1 MTPID
6 PTGTPT
12 GRPLPP
18 PPLPPP
24 RRLSPDQVRNATF
37 NRTTLGRRGVGEDEV
52 QAFAH
57 RVADELAARE
67 ADNTRLIDENR
78 RLKEAM
84 RDWQTR
90 QRSEPIPEVRERVD
104 ADAAAL
110 MARAQQ
116 HIDAQVA
123 QAELYCR
130 QREQEAVLHYDEI
143 VRQAREQAAADAE
156 RVAHEY
162 RASAGP
168 TYSSD
173 KERIQR
179 QRVYLGAMLKAL
191 DAVGEHLQAT
201 RAAFSVEVTNLDDWL
216 DHPTAPADLEPL
228 VPLDDDG

>member
-1 MTPID
+1 MTPIE
-6 PTGTPT
+6 PAGE
-12 GRPLPP
+12 RL
-18 PPLPPP
+18 PP
-24 RRLSPDQVRNATF
+24 RRMSPEAVRNATF
-37 NRTTLGRRGVGEDEV
+37 NRTMLGRRGVSEDEV
-52 QAFAH
+52 QGFAH

-67 ADNTRLIDENR
+67 ADNTRLVDENR
-78 RLKEAM
+78 RLKQAM
-84 RDWQTR
+84 RDWQA
-90 QRSEPIPEVRERVD
+90 QRLHEPVVERHRVD

-110 MARAQQ
+110 LAQAQQ
-116 HIDAQVA
+116 HVDAQLA

-130 QREQEAVLHYDEI
+130 QREEEAVRRYDDI

-168 TYSSD
+168 SYSSD

-201 RAAFSVEVTNLDDWL
+201 RAAFSVEVSNLDDWL
-216 DHPTAPADLEPL
+216 EQPDDLSSLEAPLAPL
-228 VPLDDDG
+228 AEDDD

>member
-6 PTGTPT
+6 PAGE
-12 GRPLPP
+12 RL
-18 PPLPPP
+18 PP
-24 RRLSPDQVRNATF
+24 RRLSPDQVRNTTF
-37 NRTTLGRRGVGEDEV
+37 DRTMLGRRGVSEDEV

-67 ADNTRLIDENR
+67 ADNTRLVDENR
-78 RLKEAM
+78 RLKQAM
-84 RDWQTR
+84 RDWQAQRLHEPVVER
-90 QRSEPIPEVRERVD
+90 QRVD

-110 MARAQQ
+110 LAQAQQ
-116 HIDAQVA
+116 HVDAQLA

-130 QREQEAVLHYDEI
+130 QREEEAVRRYDDI

-168 TYSSD
+168 SYSSD

-191 DAVGEHLQAT
+191 DAVGQHLQAT
-201 RAAFSVEVTNLDDWL
+201 RAAFSVEVSNLDDWL
-216 DHPTAPADLEPL
+216 EQPDDLSALEAPLAPL
-228 VPLDDDG
+228 AEDDD

>member
-6 PTGTPT
+6 PAGE
-12 GRPLPP
+12 RL
-18 PPLPPP
+18 PP
-24 RRLSPDQVRNATF
+24 RRLSPDQVRNTTF
-37 NRTTLGRRGVGEDEV
+37 NRTMLGRRGVSEDEV
-52 QAFAH
+52 QGFAH

-67 ADNTRLIDENR
+67 ADNTRLVDENR
-78 RLKEAM
+78 RLKQAM
-84 RDWQTR
+84 RDWQAQRLHEPVVER
-90 QRSEPIPEVRERVD
+90 QRVD

-110 MARAQQ
+110 LARAQQ
-116 HIDAQVA
+116 HVDAQLA

-130 QREQEAVLHYDEI
+130 QREEEAVRRYDDI

-168 TYSSD
+168 SYSSD

-201 RAAFSVEVTNLDDWL
+201 RAAFSVEVSHLDDWL
-216 DHPTAPADLEPL
+216 EQPDDLSSLEAPL
-228 VPLDDDG
+228 VPLTEDDD

>member
-6 PTGTPT
+6 PAGE
-12 GRPLPP
+12 RL
-18 PPLPPP
+18 PP
-24 RRLSPDQVRNATF
+24 RRLSPDQVRNTTF
-37 NRTTLGRRGVGEDEV
+37 DRTMLGRRGVSEDEV

-67 ADNTRLIDENR
+67 ADNTRLVDENR
-78 RLKEAM
+78 RLKQAM
-84 RDWQTR
+84 RDWQAQRLHEPVVER
-90 QRSEPIPEVRERVD
+90 QRVD

-110 MARAQQ
+110 LARAQQ
-116 HIDAQVA
+116 HVDAQLA

-130 QREQEAVLHYDEI
+130 QREEEAVRRYDDI
-143 VRQAREQAAADAE
+143 VRHAREQAAADAE

-168 TYSSD
+168 SYSSD

-201 RAAFSVEVTNLDDWL
+201 RAAFSVEVSHLDDWL
-216 DHPTAPADLEPL
+216 EQPDDLSSLSSLEAPLAPL
-228 VPLDDDG
+228 SDEDD

>member
-6 PTGTPT
+6 PAGE
-12 GRPLPP
+12 RL
-18 PPLPPP
+18 PP
-24 RRLSPDQVRNATF
+24 RRLSPDQVRNTTF
-37 NRTTLGRRGVGEDEV
+37 DRTMLGRRGVSEDEV

-67 ADNTRLIDENR
+67 ADNTRLVDENR
-78 RLKEAM
+78 RLKQAM
-84 RDWQTR
+84 RDWQAQRLHEPVVER
-90 QRSEPIPEVRERVD
+90 QRVD

-110 MARAQQ
+110 LARAQQ
-116 HIDAQVA
+116 HVDAQLA

-130 QREQEAVLHYDEI
+130 QREEEAVRRYDDI
-143 VRQAREQAAADAE
+143 VRHAREQAAADAE

-168 TYSSD
+168 SYSSD

-201 RAAFSVEVTNLDDWL
+201 RAAFSVEVSNLDDWL
-216 DHPTAPADLEPL
+216 EQPDDLSSLEAPLAPL
-228 VPLDDDG
+228 AEDDD